1 MKFEWNLGIR
11 GDINMNLKQKIEQAK
26 KKTRPL
32 MPLIPMD
39 TPIKPST
46 EERLTLIEDALLESL
61 VNEDGS

>member
-1 MKFEWNLGIR
+1 
-11 GDINMNLKQKIEQAK
+11 MNLKQKVEQAK

-46 EERLTLIEDALLESL
+46 EERLTLLEDAMLESL